1 MRDAVVII
9 HRNFLRFFFVTV
21 LRKHALHNFYDTR
34 ISFEN
39 NVMVLNKENQGN
51 NLIDAQ
57 LSA

>member
-1 MRDAVVII
+1 MRYAVVII
-9 HRNFLRFFFVTV
+9 HRNLLRFFFVTV

-34 ISFEN
+34 RSFEN